1 MMIILS
7 QSNQLFTQNNEG
19 LGLEKIHCDIFFSN
33 RDITA
38 LRWVS
43 EINRILAP
51 YQDYVVI
58 NVHEVRSEHAREMQ
72 IFTDTVLINN
82 QKLEFFEV
90 NRKLFELATEF
101 VNEIR

>member
-1 MMIILS
+1 MVYL
-7 QSNQLFTQNNEG
+7 NELFSLRKKEEG
-19 LGLEKIHCDIFFSN
+19 VEKIHCDIFFST

-58 NVHEVRSEHAREMQ
+58 NVHEVDSDHAREMQ
-72 IFTDTVLINN
+72 IFSDTVIIND

-90 NRKLFELATEF
+90 NMKLFELATQF
-101 VNEIR
+101 VNELG